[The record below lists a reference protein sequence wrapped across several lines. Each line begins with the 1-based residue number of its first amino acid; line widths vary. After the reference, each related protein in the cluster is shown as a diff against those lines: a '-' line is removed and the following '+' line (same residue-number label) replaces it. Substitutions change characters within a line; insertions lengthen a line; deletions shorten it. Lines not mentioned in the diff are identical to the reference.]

1 MSKHTPGPWEPT
13 NSDDLDYAQSYVVC
27 TLDDGWYVS
36 SEHKPTVGAIG
47 ADTRLIAAA
56 PSMKKALTDIIMA
69 VGYTRRDPDVEKAI
83 LEGFLA
89 LEKANGGIKGNPA
102 TEEGSREREKVNFLC
117 DGLEEMNNEAKGQTQ

>member
-13 NSDDLDYAQSYVVC
+13 NSDDLDDAPSYVVC

-56 PSMKKALTDIIMA
+56 PEMLDDLQYRYEQNRC
-69 VGYTRRDPDVEKAI
+69 GCRH
-83 LEGFLA
+83 
-89 LEKANGGIKGNPA
+89 PA
-102 TEEGSREREKVNFLC
+102 CKSCDDDQNTLKVLRK
-117 DGLEEMNNEAKGQTQ
+117 AKGETE